1 MTAGPKIFVLSC
13 MALLAAGGLALAQ
26 GHPFAV
32 GAREAAPGAASGLL
46 GWALAQQAQF
56 YKALT
61 GAVRA
66 SAENPAAFWTL
77 AGLSF
82 AYGVFHAAGPGHGK
96 AVVAAYMIANEQKLR
111 RGLVIT
117 FLAALLQGA
126 VAIAVVGIAALVFRA
141 TSQRMTQASF
151 LIEAASYAAVAAL
164 GAWLVWKKGGA
175 LVRAL
180 RAQPA
185 LAFAGAGA
193 GGSRFV
199 CESVEARAGG
209 ACPDCGQMHAPDP
222 ARLGGEFSLGAAATT
237 VFAAGARPCS
247 GAILVLVFAMAQGVF
262 AAGVGAALAMSLG
275 VALTTGALAATAVLA
290 KGFAVRFAGAS
301 EGAAALWLRAGE
313 FAAALAVLA
322 FGLVLLA
329 GAAAGRVPG

>member
-1 MTAGPKIFVLSC
+1 MARRKIFVLSC
-13 MALLAAGGLALAQ
+13 IVFLAAGGLALAQ

-32 GAREAAPGAASGLL
+32 GAREAAPGAASGIMS
-46 GWALAQQAQF
+46 WALAQQAQF
-56 YKALT
+56 YRALT

-66 SAENPAAFWTL
+66 SAENSSAFWGL

-82 AYGVFHAAGPGHGK
+82 AYGAFHAAGPGHGK
-96 AVVAAYMIANEQKLR
+96 AVVAAYMVANEQKLR

-126 VAIAVVGIAALVFRA
+126 VAISIVGVAALVFRA
-141 TSQRMTQASF
+141 TSQRMTQAAF
-151 LIEAASYAAVAAL
+151 AIELASYAAVAAL

-175 LVRAL
+175 LARAL
-180 RAQPA
+180 WAKPA
-185 LAFAGAGA
+185 LALAGA

-199 CESVEARAGG
+199 CESVGAGAREA
-209 ACPDCGQMHAPDP
+209 CLDCGQMHAPDP
-222 ARLGGEFSLGAAATT
+222 GRLGDRFSLATAATT

-275 VALTTGALAATAVLA
+275 VALTTGALAAMAVLA

-313 FAAALAVLA
+313 LAAALAVLA

-329 GAAAGRVPG
+329 GAAGGRMAG